1 MGCVHQAIDLFIVEF
16 IKGLVTLLSIRVLI
30 FLLTFIYWLISAC
43 FAPISYAIIWLILNF
58 FGCQN
63 IYVIKV
69 VFSFDLLD
77 NL

>member
-1 MGCVHQAIDLFIVEF
+1 MGCVHQAIDLIIVEF
-16 IKGLVTLLSIRVLI
+16 IKGLIALSIRVLI

-63 IYVIKV
+63 IYVSKV